1 MYHYPTVFDKGDA
14 QMGKKRWLLLFVC
27 LALVFSGCGKA
38 DQNQPQ
44 TTPAATT
51 PAATTAPEIP
61 FALDQVPGKVTLWED
76 SFLLSGVA
84 DPRNSLTV
92 NGKSVP
98 VASDGSFSYNAPL
111 EVGNQTITLE
121 YKGEIFAFEVQRRY
135 AVQSYAPDSKGDYH
149 AGQTLFL
156 QVMAKDGSQVEASF
170 RGEVIALSPHV
181 NQLGS
186 GVWEGFTLYTAQVKL
201 PQDHKEALELGSVSY
216 RVVCDGIEERYES
229 ASIICQGK
237 PEVLESDPEA
247 TPEGYWD
254 VGSGFI
260 VELTGSTVETFS
272 GRDNN
277 DLSRP
282 TNNYLPAGTV
292 DYGDITLIGNR
303 EANRTYRALRCG
315 VRVYAQTQNKAGF
328 RMIDSVDCYY
338 GTLPDH
344 NEIGI
349 SGLTIEGH
357 HTYLTLDCLW
367 KAPFYFDY
375 EPQAYAKESSRRYY
389 VEKFDARYVDIT
401 FCYADRIE
409 GEIAIGDD
417 HPLFKSAEVIENE
430 ADMTLRLWL
439 KKEGGFYGWDAYYN
453 EEDQLV
459 FRFLNPVTVSKAD
472 NPYGADLTGVTILLD
487 VGHGGF
493 DMGAAGHGGW
503 GQTYPE
509 GELNLNLALL
519 VKAELE
525 KTGATVILNRTDN
538 EMEISHTERIMILQK
553 LAPDYCL
560 SIHHNSS
567 VLPNAWGHETCFY
580 TTWSQR
586 PAELT
591 VATMTE
597 ADIFRLAGL
606 RFYLY
611 YFARQTTCPIVLTE
625 NGYLSNQEDLQT
637 ILDPSAQE
645 AEAKAL
651 AQGVANHFL
660 DISGLLEIQG

>member
-1 MYHYPTVFDKGDA
+1 
-14 QMGKKRWLLLFVC
+14 MGKKRWLLLLVC
-27 LALVFSGCGKA
+27 LALAFSGCGKA
-38 DQNQPQ
+38 EQKQPQ
-44 TTPAATT
+44 TTPAPTT

-61 FALDQVPGKVTLWED
+61 FALDQVPCEVTLWED

-92 NGKSVP
+92 NGQSVP
-98 VASDGSFSYNAPL
+98 VASNGSFSYNAPL
-111 EVGNQTITLE
+111 EVGDQTITLE
-121 YKGEIFAFEVQRRY
+121 YKGEKFSFEVQRRY

-170 RGEVIALSPHV
+170 RGEVIALSPHI

-186 GVWEGFTLYTAQVKL
+186 GAWEGFTLYTAQVKL

-216 RVVCDGIEERYES
+216 RILCDGIEERYES
-229 ASIICQGK
+229 APIICQGK
-237 PEVLESDPEA
+237 PEVLTSDPEA
-247 TPEGYWD
+247 TPQGYWD

-292 DYGDITLIGNR
+292 DYASEKIINNR
-303 EANRTYRALRCG
+303 EERRTYRALRCG
-315 VRVYAQTQNKAGF
+315 VRVYATTKNDASGKL
-328 RMIDSVDCYY
+328 IDCVDGYY
-338 GTLPDH
+338 GKLPDH
-344 NEIGI
+344 NEIRI
-349 SGLTIEGH
+349 SGLSIEGH

-389 VEKFDARYVDIT
+389 VEKFDARYIDIT

-409 GEIAIGDD
+409 GEIAIGED

-459 FRFLNPVTVSKAD
+459 FRFLNPVTVTRAD
-472 NPYGADLTGVTILLD
+472 NPYGADLTGVTVLLD

-493 DMGAAGHGGW
+493 DMGAAGHGEYGRS
-503 GQTYPE
+503 YPE
-509 GELNLNLALL
+509 GELNLELALL

-538 EMEISHTERIMILQK
+538 EMELSHVERTRHLQA

-567 VLPNAWGHETCFY
+567 VRPNARGHETAFY

-591 VATMTE
+591 VDTME
-597 ADIFRLAGL
+597 AADIFHSAEL

-625 NGYLSNQEDLQT
+625 NGYLSNRKDLKI
-637 ILDPSAQE
+637 ILNQSAQE

-651 AQGVANHFL
+651 AQGVVNHFL
-660 DISGLLEIQG
+660 DISGLLEARE